1 MYKRQEEHAAAEK
14 IAAAVAEDERLAWS
28 LSDSNYSPVSCADA
42 TSPRTGHV
50 PPPSPPDS
58 PFRVA
63 RPALATKNPF
73 DILTSQSLQV
83 DPVLVREAARTKAAK
98 DEATASFRLAHAA
111 TVRAEQHLEKSVAT
125 LQEGQAEE
133 RRLRKELLD
142 LASGRKRADA
152 EYQSAASAI
161 QNKLVSVAAGIVK
174 KRATVEAAAREK
186 KVLEKESVRCRG
198 LREAA
203 RTPAVLAS
211 DAAKAP
217 LIPKREW
224 KPVTRFSPAVAAS
237 PAAAASSSPAAAA
250 SASPAATASASPAA
264 TASASPAA
272 AAVASPALPSAVA
285 VSNAVQTED
294 LSLIHI

>member
-1 MYKRQEEHAAAEK
+1 MGSEMCIR
-14 IAAAVAEDERLAWS
+14 DRAWS
-28 LSDSNYSPVSCADA
+28 LSDSNYSPVTCADA

-98 DEATASFRLAHAA
+98 EEATASFRLAHAA
-111 TVRAEQHLEKSVAT
+111 TVRAEQRLEKSVAA

-152 EYQSAASAI
+152 EY
-161 QNKLVSVAAGIVK
+161 
-174 KRATVEAAAREK
+174 
-186 KVLEKESVRCRG
+186 
-198 LREAA
+198 
-203 RTPAVLAS
+203 
-211 DAAKAP
+211 
-217 LIPKREW
+217 
-224 KPVTRFSPAVAAS
+224 
-237 PAAAASSSPAAAA
+237 
-250 SASPAATASASPAA
+250 
-264 TASASPAA
+264 
-272 AAVASPALPSAVA
+272 
-285 VSNAVQTED
+285 
-294 LSLIHI
+294 